1 MPGIFPVS
9 YTHLDVYKRQAWETD
24 QSAGEIYYSQFVK
37 AFETREG
44 YYLYIARQQAYVLG
58 RDGFTRGDPEESR
71 AFFEAAAGRPV
82 KWQGPR

>member
-1 MPGIFPVS
+1 MAFYG
-9 YTHLDVYKRQAWETD
+9 DRMAWETD

-44 YYLYIARQQAYVLG
+44 YYLYITRQQAYVLG
-58 RDGFTRGDPEESR
+58 RDGFTRGDPEEFR

-82 KWQGPR
+82 KWKGPR